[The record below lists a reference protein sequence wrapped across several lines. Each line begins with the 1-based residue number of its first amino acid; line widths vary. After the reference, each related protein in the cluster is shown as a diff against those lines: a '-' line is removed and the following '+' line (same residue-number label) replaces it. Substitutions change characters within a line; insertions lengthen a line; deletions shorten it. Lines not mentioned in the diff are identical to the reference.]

1 MLLKNWQKTLKFV
14 QLLFANSFKNVLI
27 YCTKAI
33 VFFKLAVFYLCLS
46 YFLQRW
52 QYGWNKTFFLWNSF
66 QYSVVAQLSIGMK
79 CPPPIF
85 YKKRCWNRIENCG
98 CAESAELLLSSSTF
112 PVRIPIHSDIGGG
125 RGVGTEQKKMISM
138 VPCMCHQ
145 LTDFPTIFRAGGLSS
160 HDRQFSWIK
169 FHWLSC
175 AWIFPCWLASSH
187 RHSLVNKQLLFH
199 IAFWAIAVY
208 IQVQYM

>member
-1 MLLKNWQKTLKFV
+1 MFGLPQKMLPKNYNKLLAMLLKNWQKTLKFV

-79 CPPPIF
+79 CYHLEHKYVNADHAWRSINLTIQWTRKVLTSL
-85 YKKRCWNRIENCG
+85 YM
-98 CAESAELLLSSSTF
+98 LTTF
-112 PVRIPIHSDIGGG
+112 FLF
-125 RGVGTEQKKMISM
+125 MI
-138 VPCMCHQ
+138 Q
-145 LTDFPTIFRAGGLSS
+145 LTVM
-160 HDRQFSWIK
+160 SWTN
-169 FHWLSC
+169 F
-175 AWIFPCWLASSH
+175 
-187 RHSLVNKQLLFH
+187 LVWGQ
-199 IAFWAIAVY
+199 AA
-208 IQVQYM
+208 

>member
-1 MLLKNWQKTLKFV
+1 VFGLLQKMLPKIYNKLLAMLLKNWQKTLKFV

-85 YKKRCWNRIENCG
+85 YKKKMLESNR
-98 CAESAELLLSSSTF
+98 ELRMCR
-112 PVRIPIHSDIGGG
+112 VR
-125 RGVGTEQKKMISM
+125 
-138 VPCMCHQ
+138 
-145 LTDFPTIFRAGGLSS
+145 RASVI
-160 HDRQFSWIK
+160 QF
-169 FHWLSC
+169 HVSC
-175 AWIFPCWLASSH
+175 PYSNS
-187 RHSLVNKQLLFH
+187 
-199 IAFWAIAVY
+199 
-208 IQVQYM
+208 

>member
-1 MLLKNWQKTLKFV
+1 VFGLLQKMLPKIYNKLLAMLLKNWQKTLKFV

-79 CPPPIF
+79 CPPPPFFI
-85 YKKRCWNRIENCG
+85 KKDAGIESRIADVQSPPSFCYPVPRF
-98 CAESAELLLSSSTF
+98 LSVFQFIATLGE
-112 PVRIPIHSDIGGG
+112 GGG
-125 RGVGTEQKKMISM
+125 WAQ
-138 VPCMCHQ
+138 
-145 LTDFPTIFRAGGLSS
+145 
-160 HDRQFSWIK
+160 
-169 FHWLSC
+169 
-175 AWIFPCWLASSH
+175 
-187 RHSLVNKQLLFH
+187 NKRK
-199 IAFWAIAVY
+199 W
-208 IQVQYM
+208 

>member
-1 MLLKNWQKTLKFV
+1 MFGLLQKMLPKIYNKLLAMLLKNWQKTLKFV

-98 CAESAELLLSSSTF
+98 CAESAELCYPVPRFLSVFQFIATLGE
-112 PVRIPIHSDIGGG
+112 GGG
-125 RGVGTEQKKMISM
+125 WAQ
-138 VPCMCHQ
+138 
-145 LTDFPTIFRAGGLSS
+145 
-160 HDRQFSWIK
+160 
-169 FHWLSC
+169 
-175 AWIFPCWLASSH
+175 
-187 RHSLVNKQLLFH
+187 NKRK
-199 IAFWAIAVY
+199 W
-208 IQVQYM
+208 